1 MLFTS
6 YICKRVISKH
16 DNYKSYY
23 YTLIIIIIVVFLL
36 ALCNCLI
43 CIAMTF
49 EGVLRNIFATGREDD
64 TIVLSYPCVAASSQN
79 SARYQYF

>member
-1 MLFTS
+1 M
-6 YICKRVISKH
+6 
-16 DNYKSYY
+16 
-23 YTLIIIIIVVFLL
+23 FLL

-64 TIVLSYPCVAASSQN
+64 TIVVHHYSVCGVVTTRETLWRLCGYGVSPVDRYLDDLN
-79 SARYQYF
+79 SCIYTVI